1 MKRVTITCSNGP
13 VELSESVEDL
23 YSVSEKANSALKEL
37 RMGLPTWTAKET
49 YNKVQVSLWIY
60 DNIEVNAFCHYEDG
74 QNYIALSVGLLTM
87 LWKEAEEFVDQDNLG
102 LVFKIS
108 EGNKD
113 YFKDMLFFFMVNFTI
128 AHEYGHIAHGHL
140 KDRASENSID
150 ERFSVVENIS
160 DEEKRTRNWNIQLRE
175 YDADSFAVAVQ
186 SMLFLQ
192 QWQDDVKANLAN
204 FDIMFIANY
213 LCFRT
218 FAENTGRD
226 FSNYM
231 TKNIDEY
238 DHPHPGIRMYYSIIL
253 YSYWLIKLHGENEKV
268 LAILESGSH
277 AVAMI
282 NAKFSFRKIVIVLLG
297 VVGISVGITLLGF
310 YFKEPGLSFFT
321 SDAIVNYMGDNGY
334 TNSGDLSRFNAR
346 CELQESPSGLYP
358 DKDV

>member
-1 MKRVTITCSNGP
+1 MNRVTITCSNGS
-13 VELSESVEDL
+13 VELSEFVEDL
-23 YSVSEKANSALKEL
+23 YSVSEKANRALKEL
-37 RMGLPTWTAKET
+37 RIGLPTWAAKET
-49 YNKVQVSLWIY
+49 YNKMQISLWIY
-60 DNIEVNAFCHYEDG
+60 DNIEVNAFCHYENG

-87 LWKEAEEFVDQDNLG
+87 LWKEAEEFVDQNNLA

-108 EGNKD
+108 EENKD
-113 YFKDMLFFFMVNFTI
+113 YFKDMLFFFMINFTI

-150 ERFSVVENIS
+150 ERLSVVENIS

-238 DHPHPGIRMYYSIIL
+238 DHPHPGIRMYYSIIH

-277 AVAMI
+277 AVVAYEKQVLET
-282 NAKFSFRKIVIVLLG
+282 NELRKCYYSVAYTAKGVQHLMNLHNGWQELVDYYKQYAYIPIEKMERIDGLLASLDESGSFIR
-297 VVGISVGITLLGF
+297 
-310 YFKEPGLSFFT
+310 
-321 SDAIVNYMGDNGY
+321 
-334 TNSGDLSRFNAR
+334 
-346 CELQESPSGLYP
+346 Q
-358 DKDV
+358 